1 MRIIFKNVDIHTPMD
16 DFFFVF
22 VFVLLKPTPMHD
34 KIKLYKLVSL
44 PYSSYSLT
52 NRNGSLFKY

>member
-34 KIKLYKLVSL
+34 KIKSYKLVSL

-52 NRNGSLFKY
+52 N

>member
-16 DFFFVF
+16 EFFFF
-22 VFVLLKPTPMHD
+22 FFKPTPMHD